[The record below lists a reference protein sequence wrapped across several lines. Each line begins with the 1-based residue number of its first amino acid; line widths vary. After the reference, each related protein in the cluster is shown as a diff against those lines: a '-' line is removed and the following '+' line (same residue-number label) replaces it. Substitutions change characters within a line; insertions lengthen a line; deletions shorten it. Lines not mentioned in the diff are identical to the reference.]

1 MALYEDEA
9 AELLRRI
16 ENGDFAGRKTLPQIR
31 DLAKAR
37 AVSTSTIR
45 TAIALLEQHGFVR
58 RVRGQGT
65 IILPPPPARRT
76 ITLPGDLPHE
86 WTASATRSTQ
96 PAPASVA
103 SILGIAPDASIRRQR
118 RVTVPAGEPP
128 LVIADTWLS
137 ATADANALDDAIGA
151 WQAVTARAAT
161 RDHARLLEITPGLP
175 VIEITEVRDS
185 PDSGHP
191 LTVTVCVLPAN
202 RVQISVDSHGGGC
215 GP

>member
-1 MALYEDEA
+1 MALYENEA

-45 TAIALLEQHGFVR
+45 TAIALLEQHGYVR

-86 WTASATRSTQ
+86 WTADATRSTQ

-103 SILGIAPDASIRRQR
+103 SILATAPGASIRCHQ
-118 RVTVPAGEPP
+118 RVTVPPGEPP

-137 ATADANALDDAIGA
+137 ATADEDALDDAIPTR
-151 WQAVTARAAT
+151 QTVTARAAT
-161 RDHARLLEITPGLP
+161 RDHARLLEITPA
-175 VIEITEVRDS
+175 S
-185 PDSGHP
+185 PSWRSP
-191 LTVTVCVLPAN
+191 KSAN
-202 RVQISVDSHGGGC
+202 RRTPVGR
-215 GP
+215 